1 MWPGPRWRP
10 TRTTCR
16 AKTLRMSNRA
26 IYAIIAV
33 VALAAIGG
41 FYLMLRGDGDPEL
54 ARREHKDPGG
64 GFTGPGH
71 GPAAVPGAQPSL
83 PAGSGSSGLELPD
96 KVKEYAAN
104 GAIIRDHRTGAH
116 GPIDLDPNAAPP
128 NTIKLQPTLTKA
140 IADRIRD
147 VMHECVATLP
157 ANVRGERP
165 RLEGTVNIA
174 IKDKMVSVN
183 KAQLAVKDV
192 TGDAAETTR
201 SCIEQKSLAVTQAAD
216 EQDLP
221 SYDINVSFTLI

>member
-1 MWPGPRWRP
+1 
-10 TRTTCR
+10 
-16 AKTLRMSNRA
+16 MSNRA
-26 IYAIIAV
+26 IYAIIAA

-41 FYLMLRGDGDPEL
+41 FYLMLRGDGDAVETTASKSGKPE
-54 ARREHKDPGG
+54 GG

-71 GPAAVPGAQPSL
+71 GPATVPGAEPRL
-83 PAGSGSSGLELPD
+83 PAGSDARDLPD

-128 NTIKLQPTLTKA
+128 NSRKLQPTLTKA
-140 IADRIRD
+140 VSDKIRD

-157 ANVRGERP
+157 ATARGERP
-165 RLEGTVNIA
+165 RLEGTINIA
-174 IKDKMVSVN
+174 IKDKVVSIN

-192 TGDAAETTR
+192 SGDAAETTR
-201 SCIEQKSLAVTQAAD
+201 TCIEKKSMAVTQAAGD

-221 SYDINVSFTLI
+221 SYDINLSFTLI